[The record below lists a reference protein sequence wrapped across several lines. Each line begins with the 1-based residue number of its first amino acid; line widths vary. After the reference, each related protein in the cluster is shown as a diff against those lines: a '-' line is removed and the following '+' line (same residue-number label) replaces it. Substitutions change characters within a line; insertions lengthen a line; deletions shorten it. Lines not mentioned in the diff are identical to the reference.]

1 MAFNLKEYGGL
12 LDGEL
17 GDLSISDGAAQDI
30 NSYVKVTKFTGDVIE
45 IAPDTMIEGKYVT
58 FRAGTQIMLHVSSTN
73 RTTADYLGLYTF
85 ANITLVNNETLTLDK
100 NVEEIFAGVN
110 LDYESL
116 QAIAVPNFDCVHL
129 ENGGVLTAPV
139 FNPYNFVG
147 GILVIKVWRD
157 FIFNGGNIDLTDCG
171 IPVNR
176 KNALRPLTTQETA
189 ANGESDFA
197 KLSGQENFLTKDR
210 LLLNAGDGAAVIIA
224 KNLICHEDS
233 RIGNPATH
241 GAHFVRGH
249 STSVGVKPS
258 NITNIGG
265 STILLAAETIQNF
278 TPKILAKYRSADKPE
293 GRGLARCYIASNTKL
308 RTDEGLYSQDIIS
321 DFNRVREL
329 GIENFGNGKFG
340 ECTNPAVQLNNYAD
354 VVDISQGG
362 YKFRINGNSLTGMAL
377 FKEGALVMALAVQKS
392 DKYTEGAGKFVI
404 GRILKRTGNTFILDK
419 AAPFDVEKYN
429 VQLIS
434 IPEFTDLT
442 INTNYNYTPKYDGKK
457 GGVFAVAVSGTLN
470 LEGGKINLEGK
481 GGAVA
486 YGQNGLQYIG
496 NASPDR
502 LPIGEGHGSAFI
514 LAKELVLNEN
524 SRIGALYSGAG
535 TGGRLGGNN
544 SDGTNIGGGYSGNPD
559 ENGTGSGGGYLGGGS
574 AGKGVE
580 GGLGGSGN
588 AGGTSANLREFDRTK
603 VTGGYGSNGK
613 ADGNFAAGRQGAHLM
628 IVADK
633 ITGFTQAA
641 ISTGGE
647 GGKGIVNG
655 VAGAAS
661 YGGGGSQGGSS
672 GGAGGFAF
680 IYCNEVL

>member
-1 MAFNLKEYGGL
+1 MAFNIKDFGGL
-12 LDGEL
+12 LDGEM
-17 GDLSISDGAAQDI
+17 GDISVSDGAAQDI

-129 ENGGVLTAPV
+129 EKDGVLTAPV
-139 FNPYNFVG
+139 FNPYDFVG
-147 GILVIKVWRD
+147 GILIIKCWQD

-197 KLSGQENFLTKDR
+197 KLAGQENFITKDR

-224 KNLICHEDS
+224 KNLICNEDS

-241 GAHFVRGH
+241 GAAFCRGH
-249 STSVGVKPS
+249 STSVGVNPS

-265 STILLAAETIQNF
+265 STILLAAETIENF
-278 TPKILAKYRSADKPE
+278 NPKLLAKYRSADKPE

-308 RTDEGLYSQDIIS
+308 RTDEGLYSQDTIS

-377 FKEGALVMALAVQKS
+377 FKEGALAMVLAVQKS

-404 GRILKRTGNTFILDK
+404 GRILKRTGNTFVLDK
-419 AAPFDVEKYN
+419 AAPFDVENYN

-457 GGVFAVAVSGTLN
+457 GGVFAVAVAENFN

-486 YGQNGLQYIG
+486 YGRNGLQYIG

-514 LAKELVLNEN
+514 LAKNLVINEN

-535 TGGRLGGNN
+535 EGGRFGGNN
-544 SDGTNIGGGYSGNPD
+544 ASKQNQGGGYAGAPAESTDLN
-559 ENGTGSGGGYLGGGS
+559 GSGGGFLAGGGTC
-574 AGKGVE
+574 
-580 GGLGGSGN
+580 GLGGSGA
-588 AGGTSANLREFDRTK
+588 AGGTSTRGEFDATK
-603 VTGGYGSNGK
+603 IVGGYGGSNGQGKNAGK
-613 ADGNFAAGRQGAHLM
+613 AGGHIM
-628 IVADK
+628 IVADTIK
-633 ITGFTQAA
+633 NFTQAA

-647 GGKGIVNG
+647 GAKDAQN
-655 VAGAAS
+655 GAAS
-661 YGGGGSQGGSS
+661 YGGGGNAESG
-672 GGAGGFAF
+672 GGAGGFAY
-680 IYCNEVL
+680 IYCNSTT